1 MVEGAAPHG
10 RPQVTQEGDVG
21 RAGELETTWTGGEEK
36 EWTDGVAKDLRAF
49 CARGD
54 WSTATLDPGILY
66 NIVCKE
72 GCRFMG
78 ARTREEG
85 KASRDRHRKIRA
97 K

>member
-1 MVEGAAPHG
+1 M
-10 RPQVTQEGDVG
+10 GDHRLPKRVMS
-21 RAGELETTWTGGEEK
+21 GELESLKQRGLGGEEK